1 MRITSAVET
10 SIHAV
15 SPLST
20 FGFAGSAAAGFT
32 ASAAGL
38 SGAAAGLSCAMATEA
53 KARHTVM
60 AIHANRFFIT
70 LSLKRGRIGLA
81 GADANHFFQI
91 EHEDLAVADLA
102 GVRRALDCF
111 DRLLNQLRLDRG
123 LDLHLGQE
131 VHHVL
136 RAAVELGVAFLPP
149 EPLHLGHGNSLH
161 ADRRERLAHLVE
173 LERLD
178 DRGNEFHGFLKKS
191 SSLTKRWCCLRSICC
206 PCFRRCSTNPCPRRY
221 RRMPPPIS
229 SRSGRR

>member
-1 MRITSAVET
+1 M
-10 SIHAV
+10 

-20 FGFAGSAAAGFT
+20 YGVAGSAAAGFT
-32 ASAAGL
+32 SSAAGL
-38 SGAAAGLSCAMATEA
+38 SGAVAGLSCSMATEA

-102 GVRRALDCF
+102 GVRRALDRF
-111 DRLLNQLRLDRG
+111 DRLLDQLRLDRS

-136 RAAVELGVAFLPP
+136 RAAIELGVAFLPS
-149 EPLHLGHGNSLH
+149 EPFHLGHGDSLH
-161 ADRRERLAHLVE
+161 ADRRECFAHLVE

-178 DRGNEFHGFLKKS
+178 DGGH
-191 SSLTKRWCCLRSICC
+191 
-206 PCFRRCSTNPCPRRY
+206 
-221 RRMPPPIS
+221 
-229 SRSGRR
+229 